1 MADALKGQ
9 RKVAKAKF
17 TRTERS
23 LDTAI
28 TSDNIPLQTI
38 VRRFGDFKKAYEDT
52 ENAHDAYVAALGDM
66 DADTALAEDD
76 WINEIC

>member
-9 RKVAKAKF
+9 RTVAKTKF

-23 LDTAI
+23 LDTPI

-38 VRRFGDFKKAYEDT
+38 VRRFGDFKKSFEDA
-52 ENAHDAYVAALGDM
+52 ENVHDAYVATLGDM
-66 DADTALAEDD
+66 DAGAISSEEA
-76 WINEIC
+76 